1 METTKAKQELESF
14 GNDAKRGMVAR
25 PQTNR
30 QLLMLIE
37 NHRYHPRIRL
47 EQDKGYRVPRN
58 VAFKGKLDETLA
70 KRFPVHE
77 MPRLE

>member
-47 EQDKGYRVPRN
+47 EQDKGS
-58 VAFKGKLDETLA
+58 
-70 KRFPVHE
+70 
-77 MPRLE
+77 